1 MNFID
6 PFDIEFILNPV
17 CPLHLTWMEI
27 LILVFLFQMHFECAE
42 AIFRSRLGKFYSNS
56 NKIHFTSLVQK
67 SAMSDNRKHSPD
79 GQCRVPCQLE
89 PYWIPFAKVLE
100 LSEIPIS
107 LPFLIRSK
115 SGDMINVGK
124 CAGHCNSSF
133 KSLYPNHSVR
143 SKVSPKLP
151 YCDIKE
157 IQTHCVPI
165 EFEDIETEII
175 GDEEIV
181 QGPKIKNLVI
191 RNCACTE
198 VQTCD
203 WKHTMPLSKW

>member
-1 MNFID
+1 MK
-6 PFDIEFILNPV
+6 
-17 CPLHLTWMEI
+17 
-27 LILVFLFQMHFECAE
+27 ILVFIFISQMCFQYAE
-42 AIFRSRLGKFYSNS
+42 AIFRSRLGKFSPNN
-56 NKIHFTSLVQK
+56 NKIQFPSMVQK
-67 SAMSDNRKHSPD
+67 SATSHNRKLSSD
-79 GQCRVPCQLE
+79 AQCRVPCQLE

-100 LSEIPIS
+100 LSEIPIF
-107 LPFLIRSK
+107 LPSLIRSK

-124 CAGHCNSSF
+124 CAGHCNASF
-133 KSLYPNHSVR
+133 KPLYQHSVR
-143 SKVSPKLP
+143 PNISLKLP
-151 YCDIKE
+151 HGNIKG

-191 RNCACTE
+191 RKCACTE

-203 WKHTMPLSKW
+203 

>member
-1 MNFID
+1 
-6 PFDIEFILNPV
+6 
-17 CPLHLTWMEI
+17 MEI
-27 LILVFLFQMHFECAE
+27 LIFVFLFQMRFECAE
-42 AIFRSRLGKFYSNS
+42 AIFRSRLGKFSPNN
-56 NKIHFTSLVQK
+56 NKMHFTSLIQK
-67 SAMSDNRKHSPD
+67 RSISDNRKLSPD
-79 GQCRVPCQLE
+79 AQCRVPCQLE

-115 SGDMINVGK
+115 SGNMINIGK

-133 KSLYPNHSVR
+133 KPPYQHSVR
-143 SKVSPKLP
+143 PNISLKLP
-151 YCDIKE
+151 YGNIKD

-165 EFEDIETEII
+165 KFEDIETETI

-191 RNCACTE
+191 RKCACTE
-198 VQTCD
+198 VQTCY
-203 WKHTMPLSKW
+203 